1 MTASLL
7 LSWRDGVTTLFDSS
21 GQCRLS
27 RGPVQLTLRNL
38 NNALLNALKAIT
50 EPGRDEDEVSEEI
63 LAAGGPASLAA
74 WYHRLNDLAQRGF
87 LSRTLSL
94 NGERLL
100 TLIPLGRSFNWPEH
114 KLRREHPYKLSRFA
128 YLHHAEGKFLL
139 ESPLSE
145 TRIVLEDSRAA
156 TLITSLSESFRP
168 LELTNR
174 YAALPSDVSLQLL
187 EILASVHIIHPL
199 GSEDPEEALALQ
211 TWEFH
216 DLLFHTRTR
225 QGRTDAPYGAT
236 YRMMGR
242 LDPPPA
248 LKPEPFDNQPPI
260 DLSRPDPPSSAL
272 IDARFLDVLEQR
284 RSLRDYSKVP
294 ITSRQLGEFLHRV
307 ARVKGRQEV
316 QVQTPG
322 GPMALEFA
330 SRPYPAGGGLYELEV
345 YAAVQA
351 CDGLANGLYRYN
363 PLTHQLHLECGQTPE
378 LRRLIGDAAASAGID
393 SDRVQVLLIIT
404 SRFQRIAWKYASIS
418 YALTLKHV
426 GVLLQT
432 MYLTATAM
440 NLAPCA
446 LGGGDADLFARA
458 AKTDYYSETSVGEF
472 LLGSQPPEGENP
484 P

>member
-1 MTASLL
+1 
-7 LSWRDGVTTLFDSS
+7 
-21 GQCRLS
+21 
-27 RGPVQLTLRNL
+27 
-38 NNALLNALKAIT
+38 
-50 EPGRDEDEVSEEI
+50 
-63 LAAGGPASLAA
+63 
-74 WYHRLNDLAQRGF
+74 
-87 LSRTLSL
+87 
-94 NGERLL
+94 
-100 TLIPLGRSFNWPEH
+100 
-114 KLRREHPYKLSRFA
+114 
-128 YLHHAEGKFLL
+128 
-139 ESPLSE
+139 
-145 TRIVLEDSRAA
+145 
-156 TLITSLSESFRP
+156 
-168 LELTNR
+168 
-174 YAALPSDVSLQLL
+174 
-187 EILASVHIIHPL
+187 
-199 GSEDPEEALALQ
+199 
-211 TWEFH
+211 
-216 DLLFHTRTR
+216 
-225 QGRTDAPYGAT
+225 
-236 YRMMGR
+236 
-242 LDPPPA
+242 
-248 LKPEPFDNQPPI
+248 
-260 DLSRPDPPSSAL
+260 
-272 IDARFLDVLEQR
+272 
-284 RSLRDYSKVP
+284 
-294 ITSRQLGEFLHRV
+294 
-307 ARVKGRQEV
+307 
-316 QVQTPG
+316 
-322 GPMALEFA
+322 MALEFA